1 MKKVHSAFLC
11 VFMFLCIVNVSDAY
25 AHEIKFMLGGN
36 LSKYEI
42 SPEVYYDSVL
52 GDNYTYEI
60 RSKKGFLLGAGIEFN
75 LTRNISFEINTLYL
89 QKGTEVQQFYSLIEI
104 GVFPQRYTLHVINM
118 PVLLKIKLLRGS
130 SPYIFGGHE
139 LSFILS
145 HGFRSFFNG
154 RTGDFAS
161 IKESTETFESG
172 LIYGGGFE
180 IMLKKTTL
188 FIEAR
193 FLKGLNNIIKN
204 QIDWETVK
212 TRTIVLLAGFKI

>member
-1 MKKVHSAFLC
+1 MKRFL
-11 VFMFLCIVNVSDAY
+11 FIFLSLIFVSRLY

-60 RSKKGFLLGAGIEFN
+60 SSKKGFLLGFGIEFN
-75 LTRNISFEINTLYL
+75 LVRNISFEIDALYL
-89 QKGTEVQQFYSLIEI
+89 QKGTVVQKLYSLIEI
-104 GVFPQRYTLHVINM
+104 GIFPQRYNLHVINM
-118 PVLLKIKLLRGS
+118 PVLLKIKFLRGS

-161 IKESTETFESG
+161 ITESTETFESG

-180 IMLKKTTL
+180 IKLKKTTL
-188 FIEAR
+188 FIETR
-193 FLKGLNNIIKN
+193 FHNGLNNIIKN
-204 QIDWETVK
+204 QIDWETAETTSVAL
-212 TRTIVLLAGFKI
+212 ILGFKI

>member
-1 MKKVHSAFLC
+1 MKKFL
-11 VFMFLCIVNVSDAY
+11 FIILSLIFVSRLY

-60 RSKKGFLLGAGIEFN
+60 SSKKGFLLGAGIEFN
-75 LTRNISFEINTLYL
+75 LTRNISFEIDALYL
-89 QKGTEVQQFYSLIEI
+89 QKGTEVQKLYSLIEI
-104 GVFPQRYTLHVINM
+104 GIFPQKYTLHVINI
-118 PVLLKIKLLRGS
+118 PVLLKIKFLRSS

-154 RTGDFAS
+154 GTGDFMS
-161 IKESTETFESG
+161 ITESTETFESG

-180 IMLKKTTL
+180 IKLKKTTF

-193 FLKGLNNIIKN
+193 FLNGLNNIIKN
-204 QIDWETVK
+204 QIDWETAETTSVSL
-212 TRTIVLLAGFKI
+212 ILGFKI